1 MLLRIW
7 KEKDWRKMIGVGQ
20 FTMIVGW
27 VFLRMALLIHRGGT
41 VPPILNGLASGAYW
55 KGFCNGVGIAT
66 MLLSVI
72 LNTSGLVYYGRNC
85 NRH

>member
-1 MLLRIW
+1 MEG
-7 KEKDWRKMIGVGQ
+7 K
-20 FTMIVGW
+20 
-27 VFLRMALLIHRGGT
+27 
-41 VPPILNGLASGAYW
+41 GLAKNDRCGAVYYDRRMGVSADGPAHPSGGNGSANTERTGQW
-55 KGFCNGVGIAT
+55 RLLKGFCNGVGIAT